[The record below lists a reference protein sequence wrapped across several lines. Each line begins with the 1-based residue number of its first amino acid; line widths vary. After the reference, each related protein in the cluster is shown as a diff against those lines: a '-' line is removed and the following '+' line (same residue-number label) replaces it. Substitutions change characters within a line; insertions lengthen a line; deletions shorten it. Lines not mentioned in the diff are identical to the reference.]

1 MGYIYDSIV
10 SSLGGKKLTSALK
23 DGSIIR
29 DWSPNSFKR
38 FILLTD
44 GIIIQYHLGNR
55 IKQNK
60 FDIIKVAQE
69 LNEGIKKNPLSPL
82 YSFKAL
88 SCLEEVIISNALV
101 KEEFVSQYMNT
112 LVNTHRLRA
121 VVYAPS
127 NLKVDDVVPI
137 LEKLPADASISDM
150 WQGMKSKKTEG
161 FYDYYNRFYLRPTYY
176 ALDREGGALS
186 NLFNKIKSDIEAKKS
201 KVEEVN
207 RVVEFLK
214 YDENNKNFWLQ
225 VVKFLISDTSKDSNF
240 TKFTEVLKSCSLA
253 NSGTYVKGL
262 KEYFEEDQSRKKST
276 LYSLYGSLGYLTLSG
291 GSDTPHGSGFFR
303 KVENVANNA
312 FHQIKKL
319 VNKDT
324 GYDLKSVKM
333 VRKPDGEIDKV
344 RLLTDV
350 LVLINKGGTVGK
362 ENEERVS
369 KEDKLEEIRENIL
382 KVLPE
387 DFIIALHDVIEASER
402 SFESVTL
409 SRLGNKDDSLKVS
422 AKALRKLGLNRH
434 EEVLSPLGYCG
445 GTANLSVLGSIPFE
459 DKLNELARMSI
470 TTMKDNKE
478 QAWLRLSNLDKCKFI
493 IAKLDERE
501 RR

>member
-23 DGSIIR
+23 DGSVVR
-29 DWSPNSFKR
+29 DWTPNSFKR

-44 GIIIQYHLGNR
+44 GIIIQYHIGNR

-60 FDIIKVAQE
+60 FDIVKIAQE

-88 SCLEEVIISNALV
+88 SCLEEVVISNALV

-121 VVYAPS
+121 VTYAPS

-137 LEKLPADASISDM
+137 LEKLPTNATLSDM
-150 WQGMKSKKTEG
+150 WQGMVSKKTEG
-161 FYDYYNRFYLRPTYY
+161 FSDYYNRFYLRPTYY
-176 ALDREGGALS
+176 AMDREGGALS
-186 NLFNKIKSDIEAKKS
+186 NLFKQIKAEVESKKS
-201 KVEEVN
+201 KIEESN

-225 VVKFLISDTSKDSNF
+225 IVKFLISDVSKDSNF

-253 NSGTYVKGL
+253 NSSTYVKGL
-262 KEYFEEDQSRKKST
+262 KEYFEEEPSRKKST
-276 LYSLYGSLGYLTLSG
+276 LYSLYGSLGYFTLNG
-291 GSDTPHGSGFFR
+291 GSETPNSKGFFR
-303 KVENVANNA
+303 KAENVANNA
-312 FHQIKKL
+312 FHQISKL

-324 GYDLKSVKM
+324 GYDLKSVKII
-333 VRKPDGEIDKV
+333 RKSDGEIDKIQ
-344 RLLTDV
+344 LLTDV
-350 LVLINKGGTVGK
+350 LTLINKGGTVGK
-362 ENEERVS
+362 ENEDRES
-369 KEDKLEEIRENIL
+369 KEDKLEEIKENIL

-387 DFIIALHDVIEASER
+387 DFIIALLDVIEASER

-409 SRLGNKDDSLKVS
+409 SRLGNKDDNLKVS

-434 EEVLSPLGYCG
+434 EEVLSLLGYCG
-445 GTANLSVLGSIPFE
+445 GKANLSVLGSIPFE

-470 TTMKDNKE
+470 TTIRDNKE
-478 QAWLRLSNLDKCKFI
+478 QAWLKLDNIDKCKFI